1 MSKKIPIVLY
11 YPGKWAY
18 KANVMPSA
26 RIGDLKKLLPDL
38 KVNFVLNGVIL
49 NEEMSFGFYYV
60 KANDVM
66 IVVNKCDYANKKNKF
81 ATYSN
86 ENESFT
92 ESVFNIINPK
102 TSKESVRIRDI
113 QLAKLD
119 RKPKVFRKV
128 VKTQLEYF
136 NQSPAKQCIPSI
148 IPSKSSVPSVE
159 PLPCFWSKKKALLRR
174 GKDNTNEVVSEISSP
189 KPEQTENEDSIVKP

>member
-18 KANVMPSA
+18 KANVQPDA
-26 RIGDLKKLLPDL
+26 CIGDLKKLLPDM
-38 KVNFVLNGVIL
+38 KVNFVLNGVVL
-49 NEEMSFGFYYV
+49 NEEMNFGFYYV
-60 KANDVM
+60 KANDVV
-66 IVVNKCDYANKKNKF
+66 IVVNNYDYARKENKF
-81 ATYSN
+81 AIYSN

-92 ESVFNIINPK
+92 ESVFNIINPQ
-102 TSKESVRIRDI
+102 TSKESIRIRDL

-119 RKPKVFRKV
+119 RKPKAFRKV

-136 NQSPAKQCIPSI
+136 NQSPVKQCITSI
-148 IPSKSSVPSVE
+148 IPSKSSRPSVE
-159 PLPCFWSKKKALLRR
+159 PLPCFWSKKKAILRR
-174 GKDNTNEVVSEISSP
+174 GKNNTNEVVSEIASP